1 MNVVE
6 RLRELVEAMPEDR
19 AREVLDFAEFL
30 QQRQECDDWRRS
42 GLNHFAA
49 AFGEDEP
56 EYTLADSP
64 ST

>member
-30 QQRQECDDWRRS
+30 QQRRECDDWRRF
-42 GLNHFAA
+42 GLSHFAA
-49 AFGEDEP
+49 AFGDDEP
-56 EYTLADSP
+56 EYTLADCP
-64 ST
+64 SN